1 MLLSLVLSVLNIQG
15 KFYQQIQNFIKI
27 LIMRIRSFL
36 ALVISFCITLA
47 FVPLR
52 TYAFSER
59 GNAQFTDVVNTGK
72 ANDCPALD
80 ASLEGSI
87 SISNGDSLKGICMH
101 PTEVY
106 VKVPGSKRQKADFV
120 STKIISPRNNTT
132 VTEVYGD
139 IDSGKFTEKGGIDFQ
154 LITVLTP
161 GGLEVPFAF
170 SAKDL
175 TANIP
180 SSLEPGTEVSG
191 STFTPNYRTGDF
203 LDPKA
208 RAANTGVEYAQGLV
222 ALGGDDEELAKENI
236 KVDVNGTGT
245 IKLSITSVDS
255 DTDEF
260 AGTFEAIQPSDTDM
274 GSKEP
279 VDVKI
284 IGELYGRKA

>member
-1 MLLSLVLSVLNIQG
+1 MLLSLVVSVLNIKG
-15 KFYQQIQNFIKI
+15 KFYRQTQNFIEI

-36 ALVISFCITLA
+36 ALVISFCLTLA

-72 ANDCPALD
+72 ANDCPELD
-80 ASLEGSI
+80 SSLDGSI

-106 VKVPGSKRQKADFV
+106 VKVPGSKRKKADFV

-175 TANIP
+175 TASIP
-180 SSLEPGTEVSG
+180 SSIEPGTELSG
-191 STFTPNYRTGDF
+191 TTFTPNYRTGDF

-245 IKLSITSVDS
+245 VKLSITNVDS
-255 DTDEF
+255 DTEEF
-260 AGTFEAIQPSDTDM
+260 TGTFEAVQPSDTDM
-274 GSKEP
+274 GSKDP
-279 VDVKI
+279 LDVKI
-284 IGELYGRKA
+284 IGQLYGRKA

>member
-1 MLLSLVLSVLNIQG
+1 MPLSLVVSVLNIKG
-15 KFYQQIQNFIKI
+15 KLYRKTQNFIEI

-36 ALVISFCITLA
+36 ALVITFCLTLGFIPA
-47 FVPLR
+47 K
-52 TYAFSER
+52 TNAFSER

-72 ANDCPALD
+72 ANDCPEID
-80 ASLEGSI
+80 SSSIGSI
-87 SISNGDSLKGICMH
+87 SLSNGDSLKGICMH

-106 VKVPGSKRQKADFV
+106 VKVPGSKRQKSEFL

-175 TANIP
+175 TASIP
-180 SSLEPGTEVSG
+180 SSIEPGTELNG
-191 STFTPNYRTGDF
+191 TTFTPNYRTGDF

-245 IKLSITSVDS
+245 VKLSITNVDS
-255 DTDEF
+255 DTEEF
-260 AGTFEAIQPSDTDM
+260 TGTFEAVQPSDTDM
-274 GSKEP
+274 GSKDP
-279 VDVKI
+279 LDVKI
-284 IGELYGRKA
+284 IGQLYGRKA

>member
-1 MLLSLVLSVLNIQG
+1 MPLSLVVSVLNIKG
-15 KFYQQIQNFIKI
+15 KLYRKTQNFIEI

-36 ALVISFCITLA
+36 ALVITFCLTLGFIPA
-47 FVPLR
+47 K

-72 ANDCPALD
+72 ANDCPEID
-80 ASLEGSI
+80 SSSIGSI
-87 SISNGDSLKGICMH
+87 SLSNGDSLKGICMH

-106 VKVPGSKRQKADFV
+106 VKVPGSKRQKSEFLA
-120 STKIISPRNNTT
+120 TKIISPRNNTT

-175 TANIP
+175 TASIP
-180 SSLEPGTEVSG
+180 SSIEPGTELSG
-191 STFTPNYRTGDF
+191 TTFTPNYRTGDF

-245 IKLSITSVDS
+245 VKLSITNVDS
-255 DTDEF
+255 DTEEF
-260 AGTFEAIQPSDTDM
+260 TGTFEAVQPSDTDM
-274 GSKEP
+274 GSKDP
-279 VDVKI
+279 LDVKI
-284 IGELYGRKA
+284 IGQLYGRKA

>member
-1 MLLSLVLSVLNIQG
+1 MPLSLVVSVLNING
-15 KFYQQIQNFIKI
+15 KLYRKTQNFIEI

-36 ALVISFCITLA
+36 ALVITFCLTLGFIPA
-47 FVPLR
+47 K

-72 ANDCPALD
+72 ANDCPEID
-80 ASLEGSI
+80 SSSIGSI
-87 SISNGDSLKGICMH
+87 SLSNGDSLKGICMH

-106 VKVPGSKRQKADFV
+106 VKVPGSKRQKSEFL

-175 TANIP
+175 TASIP
-180 SSLEPGTEVSG
+180 SSIEPGTELNG
-191 STFTPNYRTGDF
+191 TTFTPNYRTGDF

-245 IKLSITSVDS
+245 VKLSITNVDS
-255 DTDEF
+255 DTEEF
-260 AGTFEAIQPSDTDM
+260 TGTFEAVQPSDTDM
-274 GSKEP
+274 GSKDP
-279 VDVKI
+279 LDVKI
-284 IGELYGRKA
+284 IGQLYGRKA

>member
-1 MLLSLVLSVLNIQG
+1 
-15 KFYQQIQNFIKI
+15 
-27 LIMRIRSFL
+27 MRIRSFL
-36 ALVISFCITLA
+36 ALVITFCLTLGFIPA
-47 FVPLR
+47 K
-52 TYAFSER
+52 TSAFSER

-72 ANDCPALD
+72 ANDCPEID
-80 ASLEGSI
+80 SSLTGTI

-106 VKVPGSKRQKADFV
+106 VKVPGSKRQKSEFL

-175 TANIP
+175 TASMP
-180 SSLEPGTEVSG
+180 SSIEPGTELSG
-191 STFTPNYRTGDF
+191 TTFTPNYRTGDF

-245 IKLSITSVDS
+245 VKLSITSVDS
-255 DTDEF
+255 DTEEF
-260 AGTFEAIQPSDTDM
+260 VGTFEAVQPSDTDM
-274 GSKEP
+274 GSKDP
-279 VDVKI
+279 LDVKI
-284 IGELYGRKA
+284 IGQLYGRKA

>member
-1 MLLSLVLSVLNIQG
+1 MPLSLVVSVLNIKG
-15 KFYQQIQNFIKI
+15 KLYRKTQNFIEI

-36 ALVISFCITLA
+36 ALVITFCLTLGFIPA
-47 FVPLR
+47 K

-72 ANDCPALD
+72 ANDCPEID
-80 ASLEGSI
+80 SSSIGSI
-87 SISNGDSLKGICMH
+87 SLSNGDSLKGICMH

-106 VKVPGSKRQKADFV
+106 VKVPGSKRQKSEFL

-175 TANIP
+175 TASIP
-180 SSLEPGTEVSG
+180 SSIEPGTELSG
-191 STFTPNYRTGDF
+191 TTFTPNYRTGDF

-245 IKLSITSVDS
+245 VKLSITNVDS
-255 DTDEF
+255 DTEEF
-260 AGTFEAIQPSDTDM
+260 TGTFEAVQPSDTDM

-279 VDVKI
+279 LDVKI
-284 IGELYGRKA
+284 IGQLYGRKA

>member
-15 KFYQQIQNFIKI
+15 KFYRQIQNFIEI

-36 ALVISFCITLA
+36 ALDISFCITLA

-279 VDVKI
+279 LDVKI

>member
-1 MLLSLVLSVLNIQG
+1 MPLSLVVSVLNIKG
-15 KFYQQIQNFIKI
+15 KLYRKTQNFIEI

-36 ALVISFCITLA
+36 ALVITFCLTLGFIPA
-47 FVPLR
+47 K

-72 ANDCPALD
+72 ANDCPEID
-80 ASLEGSI
+80 SSLIGSI
-87 SISNGDSLKGICMH
+87 SLSNGDSLKGICMH

-106 VKVPGSKRQKADFV
+106 VKVPGSKRQKSEFL

-175 TANIP
+175 TASIP
-180 SSLEPGTEVSG
+180 SSIEPGTELSG
-191 STFTPNYRTGDF
+191 TTFTPNYRTGDF

-245 IKLSITSVDS
+245 VKLSITNVDS
-255 DTDEF
+255 DTEEF
-260 AGTFEAIQPSDTDM
+260 TGTFEAVQPSDTDM
-274 GSKEP
+274 GSKDP
-279 VDVKI
+279 LDVKI
-284 IGELYGRKA
+284 IGQLYGRKA

>member
-1 MLLSLVLSVLNIQG
+1 MPLSLVVSVLNIKG
-15 KFYQQIQNFIKI
+15 KLYRKTQNFIEI

-36 ALVISFCITLA
+36 ALVITFCLTLGFIPA
-47 FVPLR
+47 K

-72 ANDCPALD
+72 ANDCPEID
-80 ASLEGSI
+80 SSLTGSI
-87 SISNGDSLKGICMH
+87 SLSNGDSLKGICMH

-106 VKVPGSKRQKADFV
+106 VKVPGSKRQKSEFL

-175 TANIP
+175 TASIP
-180 SSLEPGTEVSG
+180 SSIEPGTELSG
-191 STFTPNYRTGDF
+191 TTFTPNYRTGDF

-245 IKLSITSVDS
+245 VKLSITNVDS
-255 DTDEF
+255 DTEEF
-260 AGTFEAIQPSDTDM
+260 TGTFEAVQPSDTDM
-274 GSKEP
+274 GSKDP
-279 VDVKI
+279 LDVKI
-284 IGELYGRKA
+284 IGQLYGRKA

>member
-1 MLLSLVLSVLNIQG
+1 MPLSLVLSVLNIKG
-15 KFYQQIQNFIKI
+15 KLYRKTQNFIEI

-36 ALVISFCITLA
+36 ALVITFCLTLGFIPA
-47 FVPLR
+47 K

-72 ANDCPALD
+72 ANDCPEID
-80 ASLEGSI
+80 SSSIGSI
-87 SISNGDSLKGICMH
+87 SLSNGDSLKGICMH

-106 VKVPGSKRQKADFV
+106 VKVPGSKRQKSEFL

-175 TANIP
+175 TASIP
-180 SSLEPGTEVSG
+180 SSIEPGTELSG
-191 STFTPNYRTGDF
+191 TTFTPNYRTGDF

-245 IKLSITSVDS
+245 VKLSITNVDS
-255 DTDEF
+255 DTEEF
-260 AGTFEAIQPSDTDM
+260 TGTFEAVQPSDTDM
-274 GSKEP
+274 GSKDP
-279 VDVKI
+279 LDVKI
-284 IGELYGRKA
+284 IGQLYGRKA

>member
-1 MLLSLVLSVLNIQG
+1 MPLSLVVSVLNIKG
-15 KFYQQIQNFIKI
+15 KLYRKTQNFIEI

-36 ALVISFCITLA
+36 ALVITFCLTLGFIPA
-47 FVPLR
+47 K

-72 ANDCPALD
+72 ANDCPEID
-80 ASLEGSI
+80 SSSIGSI
-87 SISNGDSLKGICMH
+87 SLSNGDSLKGICMH

-106 VKVPGSKRQKADFV
+106 VKVPGSKRQKSEFL

-175 TANIP
+175 TASIP
-180 SSLEPGTEVSG
+180 SSIEPGTELNG
-191 STFTPNYRTGDF
+191 TTFTPNYRTGDF

-245 IKLSITSVDS
+245 VKLTITNVDS
-255 DTDEF
+255 DTEEF
-260 AGTFEAIQPSDTDM
+260 TGTFEAVQPSDTDM
-274 GSKEP
+274 GSKDP
-279 VDVKI
+279 LDVKI
-284 IGELYGRKA
+284 IGQLYGRKA

>member
-1 MLLSLVLSVLNIQG
+1 MTFNLSS
-15 KFYQQIQNFIKI
+15 QNFTAT

-36 ALVISFCITLA
+36 AFVISICITFA
-47 FVPLR
+47 FVPVK
-52 TYAFSER
+52 TFAFSER

-72 ANDCPALD
+72 ANDCPTLD
-80 ASLEGSI
+80 SSLVGSI
-87 SISNGDSLKGICMH
+87 SLGNGDSLKGICMH

-106 VKVPGSKRQKADFV
+106 VKVPGTKRKAAEFV

-139 IDSGKFTEKGGIDFQ
+139 IDSGTFTEKGGIDFQ

-175 TANIP
+175 TADLP
-180 SSLEPGTEVSG
+180 SSIEPGTEVSG

-208 RAANTGVEYAQGLV
+208 RAKNTGHWTWWDYRNKAY
-222 ALGGDDEELAKENI
+222 
-236 KVDVNGTGT
+236 
-245 IKLSITSVDS
+245 
-255 DTDEF
+255 EF
-260 AGTFEAIQPSDTDM
+260 NKGWRIDHIYI
-274 GSKEP
+274 SKELSSKLKSCVIDLQNLFLQKLLVLEITP
-279 VDVKI
+279 Q
-284 IGELYGRKA
+284 

>member
-1 MLLSLVLSVLNIQG
+1 MPLSLVVSVLNIKG
-15 KFYQQIQNFIKI
+15 KLYRKTQNFIEI

-36 ALVISFCITLA
+36 ALVITFCLTLGFIPA
-47 FVPLR
+47 K

-72 ANDCPALD
+72 ANDCPEID
-80 ASLEGSI
+80 SSSIGSI
-87 SISNGDSLKGICMH
+87 SLSNGDSLKGICMH

-106 VKVPGSKRQKADFV
+106 VKVPGSKRQKSEFL

-175 TANIP
+175 TASIP
-180 SSLEPGTEVSG
+180 SSIEPGTELSG
-191 STFTPNYRTGDF
+191 TTFTPNYRTGDF

-236 KVDVNGTGT
+236 KVDVNGSGT
-245 IKLSITSVDS
+245 VKLSITNVDS
-255 DTDEF
+255 DTEEF
-260 AGTFEAIQPSDTDM
+260 TGTFEAVQPSDTDM
-274 GSKEP
+274 GSKDP
-279 VDVKI
+279 LDVKI
-284 IGELYGRKA
+284 IGQLYGRKA

>member
-1 MLLSLVLSVLNIQG
+1 MPLSLVLSVLNIKG
-15 KFYQQIQNFIKI
+15 KLYRKTQNFIEI

-36 ALVISFCITLA
+36 ALVITFCLTLGFIPA
-47 FVPLR
+47 K

-72 ANDCPALD
+72 ANDCPEID
-80 ASLEGSI
+80 SSSIGSI
-87 SISNGDSLKGICMH
+87 SLSNGDSLKGICMH

-106 VKVPGSKRQKADFV
+106 VKVPGSKRQKSEFL

-175 TANIP
+175 TASIP
-180 SSLEPGTEVSG
+180 SSIEPGTELNG
-191 STFTPNYRTGDF
+191 TTFTPNYRTGDF

-245 IKLSITSVDS
+245 VKLSITNVDS
-255 DTDEF
+255 DTEEF
-260 AGTFEAIQPSDTDM
+260 TGTFEAVQPSDTDM
-274 GSKEP
+274 GSKDP
-279 VDVKI
+279 LDVKI
-284 IGELYGRKA
+284 IGQLYGRKA

>member
-1 MLLSLVLSVLNIQG
+1 MPLSLVVSVLNIKG
-15 KFYQQIQNFIKI
+15 KPYRKTQNFIEI

-36 ALVISFCITLA
+36 ALVITFCLTLGFIPA
-47 FVPLR
+47 K

-72 ANDCPALD
+72 ANDCPEID
-80 ASLEGSI
+80 SSSIGSI
-87 SISNGDSLKGICMH
+87 SLSNGDSLKGICMH

-106 VKVPGSKRQKADFV
+106 VKVPGSKRQKSEFL

-175 TANIP
+175 TASIP
-180 SSLEPGTEVSG
+180 SSIEPGTELSG
-191 STFTPNYRTGDF
+191 TTFTPNYRTGDF

-236 KVDVNGTGT
+236 KVDVNGTGVIT
-245 IKLSITSVDS
+245 LSINNVDS

-274 GSKEP
+274 GSKDP
-279 VDVKI
+279 LDVKI

>member
-1 MLLSLVLSVLNIQG
+1 
-15 KFYQQIQNFIKI
+15 
-27 LIMRIRSFL
+27 MRIRSFL
-36 ALVISFCITLA
+36 ALVITFCLTLG
-47 FVPLR
+47 FIPEK

-72 ANDCPALD
+72 ANDCPEID
-80 ASLEGSI
+80 SSLNGTI
-87 SISNGDSLKGICMH
+87 SLSNGDSLKGICMH

-106 VKVPGSKRQKADFV
+106 VKIPGSKRQKADFV

-132 VTEVYGD
+132 VTEIYGD
-139 IDSGKFTEKGGIDFQ
+139 IDSGKFKEKGGIDFQ

-170 SAKDL
+170 SAKEL
-175 TANIP
+175 TTSVP
-180 SSLEPGTEVSG
+180 SSIEPGTELSG

-208 RAANTGVEYAQGLV
+208 RAANTGVEYAQGLL

-260 AGTFEAIQPSDTDM
+260 SGTFEAVQPSDTDM
-274 GSKEP
+274 GSKDP
-279 VDVKI
+279 LDVKI
-284 IGELYGRKA
+284 TGLLYGRKA

>member
-15 KFYQQIQNFIKI
+15 KFYRQIQNFIEI

-36 ALVISFCITLA
+36 ALVITFCLTLGFIPA
-47 FVPLR
+47 K

-72 ANDCPALD
+72 ANDCPEID
-80 ASLEGSI
+80 SSSIGSI
-87 SISNGDSLKGICMH
+87 SLSNGDSLKGICMH

-106 VKVPGSKRQKADFV
+106 VKVPGSKRQKSEFL

-175 TANIP
+175 TASIP
-180 SSLEPGTEVSG
+180 SSIEPGTELSG
-191 STFTPNYRTGDF
+191 TTFTPNYRTGDF

-245 IKLSITSVDS
+245 VKLSITNVDS
-255 DTDEF
+255 DTEEF
-260 AGTFEAIQPSDTDM
+260 TGTFEAVQPSDTDM
-274 GSKEP
+274 GSKDP
-279 VDVKI
+279 LDVKI
-284 IGELYGRKA
+284 IGQLYGRKA

>member
-1 MLLSLVLSVLNIQG
+1 MPLSLVVSILNIKG
-15 KFYQQIQNFIKI
+15 KLYRKTQNFIEI

-36 ALVISFCITLA
+36 ALVITFCLTLGFIPA
-47 FVPLR
+47 K

-72 ANDCPALD
+72 ANDCPEID
-80 ASLEGSI
+80 SSSIGSI
-87 SISNGDSLKGICMH
+87 SLSNGDSLKGICMH

-106 VKVPGSKRQKADFV
+106 VKVPGSKRQKSEFL

-139 IDSGKFTEKGGIDFQ
+139 IDSGKFIEKGGIDFQ

-175 TANIP
+175 TASIP
-180 SSLEPGTEVSG
+180 SSIEPGTELSG
-191 STFTPNYRTGDF
+191 TTFTPNYRTGDF

-245 IKLSITSVDS
+245 VKLSITNVDS
-255 DTDEF
+255 DTEEF
-260 AGTFEAIQPSDTDM
+260 TGTFEAVQPSDTDM
-274 GSKEP
+274 GSKDP
-279 VDVKI
+279 LDVKI
-284 IGELYGRKA
+284 IGQLYGRKA

>member
-1 MLLSLVLSVLNIQG
+1 MPLSLVVSVLNIKG
-15 KFYQQIQNFIKI
+15 KLYRKTQNFIEI

-36 ALVISFCITLA
+36 ALVITFCLTLGFIPA
-47 FVPLR
+47 K

-72 ANDCPALD
+72 ANDCPEID
-80 ASLEGSI
+80 SSSIGSI
-87 SISNGDSLKGICMH
+87 SLSNGDSLKGICMH

-106 VKVPGSKRQKADFV
+106 VKVPGSKRQKSEFL

-132 VTEVYGD
+132 VTEVYGE

-180 SSLEPGTEVSG
+180 SSIEPGTEVSG

>member
-1 MLLSLVLSVLNIQG
+1 MPLSLVVSVLNIKG
-15 KFYQQIQNFIKI
+15 KLYRKTQNFIEI

-36 ALVISFCITLA
+36 ALVITFCLTLGFIPA
-47 FVPLR
+47 K

-72 ANDCPALD
+72 ANDCPEID
-80 ASLEGSI
+80 SSSIGSI
-87 SISNGDSLKGICMH
+87 SLSNGDSLKGICMH

-106 VKVPGSKRQKADFV
+106 VKVPGSKRQKSEFL

-175 TANIP
+175 TASIP
-180 SSLEPGTEVSG
+180 SSIEPGTELSG
-191 STFTPNYRTGDF
+191 TTFTPNYRTGDF

-236 KVDVNGTGT
+236 KVDINGTGT
-245 IKLSITSVDS
+245 VKLSITNVDS
-255 DTDEF
+255 DTEEF
-260 AGTFEAIQPSDTDM
+260 TGTFEAVQPSDTDM
-274 GSKEP
+274 GSKDP
-279 VDVKI
+279 LDVKI
-284 IGELYGRKA
+284 IGQLYGRKA

>member
-1 MLLSLVLSVLNIQG
+1 MPLSLVVSVLNIKG
-15 KFYQQIQNFIKI
+15 KLYRKTQNFIEI

-36 ALVISFCITLA
+36 ALVITFCLTLGFIPA
-47 FVPLR
+47 K

-72 ANDCPALD
+72 ANDCPEID
-80 ASLEGSI
+80 SSSIGSI
-87 SISNGDSLKGICMH
+87 SLSNGDSLKGICMH

-106 VKVPGSKRQKADFV
+106 VKVPGSKRQKSEFL

-175 TANIP
+175 TASIP
-180 SSLEPGTEVSG
+180 SSIEPGTELNG
-191 STFTPNYRTGDF
+191 TTFTPNYRTGDF

-222 ALGGDDEELAKENI
+222 AFGGDDEELAKENI

-245 IKLSITSVDS
+245 VKLSITNVDS
-255 DTDEF
+255 DTEEF
-260 AGTFEAIQPSDTDM
+260 TGTFEAVQPSDTDM
-274 GSKEP
+274 GSKDP
-279 VDVKI
+279 LDVKI
-284 IGELYGRKA
+284 IGQLYGRKA

>member
-15 KFYQQIQNFIKI
+15 KFYRQIQNFIEI

-80 ASLEGSI
+80 ASLAGSI

-139 IDSGKFTEKGGIDFQ
+139 IDAGKFTEKGGIDFQ

>member
-15 KFYQQIQNFIKI
+15 KFYRQIQNFIEI

-260 AGTFEAIQPSDTDM
+260 AGTFEAIQPSETDM

>member
-15 KFYQQIQNFIKI
+15 KFYQQIQNFIEI

>member
-1 MLLSLVLSVLNIQG
+1 MLLSLVLSVLNIKG
-15 KFYQQIQNFIKI
+15 KLYRKTQNFIEI

-36 ALVISFCITLA
+36 ALVITFCLTLGFIPA
-47 FVPLR
+47 K

-72 ANDCPALD
+72 ANDCPEID
-80 ASLEGSI
+80 SSSIGSI
-87 SISNGDSLKGICMH
+87 SLSNGDSLKGICMH

-106 VKVPGSKRQKADFV
+106 VKVPGSKRQKSEFL

-175 TANIP
+175 TASIP
-180 SSLEPGTEVSG
+180 SSIEPGTELSG
-191 STFTPNYRTGDF
+191 TTFTPNYRTGDF

-245 IKLSITSVDS
+245 VKLSITNVDS
-255 DTDEF
+255 DTEEF
-260 AGTFEAIQPSDTDM
+260 TGTFEAVQPSDTDM
-274 GSKEP
+274 GSKDP
-279 VDVKI
+279 LDVKI
-284 IGELYGRKA
+284 IGQLYGRKA

>member
-1 MLLSLVLSVLNIQG
+1 MPLSLVVSVLNIKG
-15 KFYQQIQNFIKI
+15 KLYRKTQNFIEI

-36 ALVISFCITLA
+36 ALVITFCLTLGFIPA
-47 FVPLR
+47 K

-72 ANDCPALD
+72 ANDCPEID
-80 ASLEGSI
+80 SSSIGSI
-87 SISNGDSLKGICMH
+87 SLSNGDSLKGICMH

-106 VKVPGSKRQKADFV
+106 VKVPGSKRQKSEFL

-175 TANIP
+175 TASIP
-180 SSLEPGTEVSG
+180 SSIEPGTELNG
-191 STFTPNYRTGDF
+191 TTFTPNYRTGDF

-245 IKLSITSVDS
+245 VKLSITNVDS
-255 DTDEF
+255 DTEEF
-260 AGTFEAIQPSDTDM
+260 TGTFEAVQPSDTDM
-274 GSKEP
+274 GSKDP
-279 VDVKI
+279 LDVKI
-284 IGELYGRKA
+284 IGQLYGRKA

>member
-1 MLLSLVLSVLNIQG
+1 MLLSLVVSVLNIKG
-15 KFYQQIQNFIKI
+15 KFYRQTQNFIEI

-36 ALVISFCITLA
+36 ALVISFCLTLA
-47 FVPLR
+47 FVPAK
-52 TYAFSER
+52 TFAFGER
-59 GNAQFTDVVNTGK
+59 GNAQFADVVNTGK
-72 ANDCPALD
+72 ANDCPAIDTALN
-80 ASLEGSI
+80 GSI
-87 SISNGDSLKGICMH
+87 SLSNGDSLKGICMH

-106 VKVPGSKRQKADFV
+106 VKVPGSKRKKSDFV
-120 STKIISPRNNTT
+120 ASKIISPRNNTT

-139 IDSGKFTEKGGIDFQ
+139 IDSGNFTEKGGIDFQ

-175 TANIP
+175 TAKFP
-180 SSLEPGTEVSG
+180 SSIEPGTEVSG

>member
-1 MLLSLVLSVLNIQG
+1 
-15 KFYQQIQNFIKI
+15 
-27 LIMRIRSFL
+27 MRIRSFL

-245 IKLSITSVDS
+245 VKLSITNVDS
-255 DTDEF
+255 DTEEF
-260 AGTFEAIQPSDTDM
+260 TGTFEAVQPSDTDM
-274 GSKEP
+274 GSKDP
-279 VDVKI
+279 LDVKI
-284 IGELYGRKA
+284 IGQLYGRKA

>member
-1 MLLSLVLSVLNIQG
+1 
-15 KFYQQIQNFIKI
+15 
-27 LIMRIRSFL
+27 MRIRSFF
-36 ALVISFCITLA
+36 ALVITFCLTLA
-47 FVPLR
+47 FVPNK

-80 ASLEGSI
+80 SSLVGSI
-87 SISNGDSLKGICMH
+87 SLGNNDSLKGICMH

-106 VKVPGSKRQKADFV
+106 VKVPGNKRQKAEFI
-120 STKIISPRNNTT
+120 SSKIISPRNNTT

-139 IDSGKFTEKGGIDFQ
+139 VDSGSFVEKGGIDFQ

-161 GGLEVPFAF
+161 SGLEVPFAF

-175 TANIP
+175 TAKLP
-180 SSLEPGTEVSG
+180 SSIEPGTEISG
-191 STFTPNYRTGDF
+191 TTFTPNYRTGDF

-208 RAANTGVEYAQGLV
+208 RAKSTGVDYAQGLV

-236 KVDVNGTGT
+236 KQDVNGSGV
-245 IKLSITSVDS
+245 IKLSITNVDS

-260 AGTFEAIQPSDTDM
+260 SGTFEAIQPSDTDM
-274 GSKEP
+274 GSKDP
-279 VDVKI
+279 LDVKI
-284 IGELYGRKA
+284 VGELYGRKA

>member
-1 MLLSLVLSVLNIQG
+1 
-15 KFYQQIQNFIKI
+15 
-27 LIMRIRSFL
+27 MRIRSFF
-36 ALVISFCITLA
+36 AFFISFCLTLA
-47 FVPLR
+47 FLPLE

-72 ANDCPALD
+72 ANDCPSID
-80 ASLEGSI
+80 TSLEGSF
-87 SISNGDSLKGICMH
+87 SISNGDELKGICMH

-106 VKVPGSKRQKADFV
+106 VKVPGTKRQKADFV

-132 VTEVYGD
+132 VTEVYGE

-175 TANIP
+175 TANVP
-180 SSLEPGTEVSG
+180 SSIEPGTELSG

-236 KVDVNGTGT
+236 KVDVNGTGV

-255 DTDEF
+255 DTEEF
-260 AGTFEAIQPSDTDM
+260 TGTFEAIQPSDTDM

-279 VDVKI
+279 LDVKI

>member
-1 MLLSLVLSVLNIQG
+1 MPLSLVVSLLNIKG
-15 KFYQQIQNFIKI
+15 KLYRKTQNFIEI

-36 ALVISFCITLA
+36 ALVITFCLTLGFIPA
-47 FVPLR
+47 K

-72 ANDCPALD
+72 ANDCPEID
-80 ASLEGSI
+80 SSLIGSI
-87 SISNGDSLKGICMH
+87 SLSNGDSLKGICMH

-106 VKVPGSKRQKADFV
+106 VKVPGSKRQKSEFL

-175 TANIP
+175 TASIP
-180 SSLEPGTEVSG
+180 SSIEPGTELSG
-191 STFTPNYRTGDF
+191 TTFTPNYRTGDF

-245 IKLSITSVDS
+245 VKLSITNVDS
-255 DTDEF
+255 DTEEF
-260 AGTFEAIQPSDTDM
+260 TGTFEAVQPSDTDM
-274 GSKEP
+274 GSKDP
-279 VDVKI
+279 LDVKI
-284 IGELYGRKA
+284 IGQLYGRKA